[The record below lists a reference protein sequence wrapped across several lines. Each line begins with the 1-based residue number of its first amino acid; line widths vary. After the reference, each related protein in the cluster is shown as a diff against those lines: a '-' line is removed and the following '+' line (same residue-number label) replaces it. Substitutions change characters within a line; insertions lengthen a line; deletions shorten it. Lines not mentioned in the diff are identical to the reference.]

1 MSEPVRDEATG
12 APSSDAPDGNVAP
25 DGEGAPAPRPR
36 GVRGRIKAF
45 FQHEKVKAAWAR
57 LRGGELTP
65 ARAAAS
71 VFVGVLVG
79 TTPLYGLHF
88 ILVMAIC
95 LPLRLDVAVAYV
107 ASNVS
112 LPIFAP
118 FINMSEI
125 QLGAWLRTGDF
136 IHLDKRDFA
145 SRSPFD
151 FAHELVLGTLVF
163 SPGSATFAA
172 LLAWVVAAV
181 ARKRREQ
188 RLQAETESA

>member
-1 MSEPVRDEATG
+1 MSEPVRDEATVDR
-12 APSSDAPDGNVAP
+12 DAGTPEPNVAP
-25 DGEGAPAPRPR
+25 EGEAAPGAR
-36 GVRGRIKAF
+36 GVRARIKAF

-125 QLGAWLRTGDF
+125 QLGALLRTGDF

-172 LLAWVVAAV
+172 LLAWVVAAT
-181 ARKRREQ
+181 ARKRREK
-188 RLQAETESA
+188 RLQAETEGA